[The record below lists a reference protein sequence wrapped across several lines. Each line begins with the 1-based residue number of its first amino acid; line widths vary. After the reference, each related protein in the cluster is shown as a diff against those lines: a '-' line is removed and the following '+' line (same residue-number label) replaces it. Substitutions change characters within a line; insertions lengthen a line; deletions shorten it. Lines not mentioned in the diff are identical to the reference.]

1 MRMTILRLTLI
12 SCIFLVTACDT
23 TAASRVTS
31 PDLAEQVQANQ
42 YYRDAAAT
50 STSAAIELERNMN
63 NIQATAQ
70 AATQEDVFAQET
82 QVARATQGALNVQGT
97 ALAQAAQATSAA
109 LEAGIRATE
118 AAHSM
123 GIIQAKETAD
133 VISTASAYSQTATP
147 LAATQMAIVLG
158 VKRDERRAYWA
169 QVTDPIVAIMP
180 TTLWFTFL
188 ILLVVGAVLAYRRLM
203 PVLELRARAI
213 ARGPHDAPLLLFDGL
228 VVDPDRNFGPAL
240 LVDPSGV
247 QSTGHA
253 PTPDLQAGVTMRD
266 QAVDLVR
273 GLPGEERER
282 KRAERLVTNVTSTQP
297 ESPHMA
303 MGENLPPLAPWGM
316 LRTWQG
322 GGLPLGLGQSG
333 LILADPEANAH
344 LLIAG
349 TTGSGKTRYGLRP
362 VISGALAEGW
372 QVVIFDRSGLD
383 FLPFQHHP
391 NAHLII
397 LADAFDAI
405 GYLDAM
411 YAEIQRRFV
420 ILREAGVS
428 TWGRLPSRSVSNPNP
443 RILTVF
449 DEFSNMSDALQK
461 REREEL
467 WRGARMVAAEGR
479 KAGVHLALAL
489 QDPTHKSLDLRIRRN
504 CVPIAFRV
512 RDDAAS
518 RVVLGKGG
526 AESLPDRQFFAILNG
541 ANLVRGVAFAPGDQ
555 EISGFLETHP
565 VNVIPAPVWLQD
577 GMERTAENVLPRN
590 SVEQSHTEAQ
600 VLAHLDDYQ
609 AERISMRQIEQQ
621 VFGYTGGKAH
631 EMVKTILHRT
641 LQSRLEAV
649 TATTTEGSSVS
660 SV

>member
-1 MRMTILRLTLI
+1 MRVTILRLTLI
-12 SCIFLVTACDT
+12 SCMFLITACDA
-23 TAASRVTS
+23 TATSRVSS

-63 NIQATAQ
+63 NIRATAQ
-70 AATQEDVFAQET
+70 AATQEEIYVRET
-82 QVARATQGALNVQGT
+82 QFARATQGALNVQGT
-97 ALAQAAQATSAA
+97 SMAQAAQSTSAA
-109 LEAGIRATE
+109 LEASIRATE
-118 AAHSM
+118 AAHNMS
-123 GIIQAKETAD
+123 IIQAKETAH
-133 VISTASAYSQTATP
+133 VISTATAFSQTATP

-158 VKRDERRAYWA
+158 VEQDERRAYWA

-180 TTLWFTFL
+180 TTLLFTFL

-228 VVDPDRNFGPAL
+228 VVDPDRSFGPAL
-240 LVDPSGV
+240 LVDPNGA

-253 PTPDLQAGVTMRD
+253 PTLDLQAGVTMRD

-273 GLPGEERER
+273 GLPRLERER
-282 KRAERLVTNVTSTQP
+282 KRAERLVTNVASAQP
-297 ESPHMA
+297 ESPQME
-303 MGENLPPLAPWGM
+303 MGENLPSLAPWGM

-344 LLIAG
+344 LLMAG

-383 FLPFQHHP
+383 FLPFQNHP
-391 NAHLII
+391 NAQLII
-397 LADAFDAI
+397 LDEAREAI
-405 GYLDAM
+405 GYLKAM

-420 ILREAGVS
+420 ILREEGVS
-428 TWGRLPSRSVSNPNP
+428 TWGRLPSQSVSNP
-443 RILTVF
+443 RVLTVF

-479 KAGVHLALAL
+479 KAGVHLALSL
-489 QDPTHKSLDLRIRRN
+489 QDPTHKSIDLRIRRN

-526 AESLPDRQFFAILNG
+526 AENLPDRQFFALLNG
-541 ANLVRGVAFAPGDQ
+541 ANMVRGVAFAPGDQ

-565 VNVIPAPVWLQD
+565 VNALPAPLWLQE
-577 GMERTAENVLPRN
+577 GVERTAEKT
-590 SVEQSHTEAQ
+590 SVEQNQTEAQ
-600 VLAHLDDYQ
+600 VLAHLDDYH
-609 AERISMRQIEQQ
+609 AARISMRQIEQQ

-631 EMVKTILHRT
+631 ETVKTILQGT
-641 LQSRLEAV
+641 LQSRLEIV
-649 TATTTEGSSVS
+649 TATTTEGSDVS
-660 SV
+660 SQ